1 MDVKSS
7 IINLFK
13 RDHIN
18 YDGVPRINIYIMRLF
33 FLLMFVFVGFDSW
46 SSIITHQ
53 GPWQSVS
60 AVALC
65 MWAAYSTMSILGV
78 FHTLKMLPVML
89 FMIFYKSLWLI
100 VVALPLWVSDQLAG
114 SEAEGMA
121 NVFIWVI
128 IPIVGMPWRY
138 ALRTFVWKSWK
149 RSTS

>member
-1 MDVKSS
+1 MDVKSF

-18 YDGVPRINIYIMRLF
+18 YDGVPRINIFIMRLF

-46 SSIITHQ
+46 SSIISHQ
-53 GPWQSVS
+53 GQWHSIS
-60 AVALC
+60 SVALC
-65 MWAAYSTMSILGV
+65 VWAAYSTMSILGV
-78 FHTLKMLPVML
+78 FHTLQMLPIML
-89 FMIFYKSLWLI
+89 FMIFYKTLWLI
-100 VVALPLWVSDQLAG
+100 VVALPLWVSNQLAG
-114 SEAEGMA
+114 SEVEGMA

-128 IPIVGMPWRY
+128 IPIVGMPWGY